1 MRNVMMRK
9 LDLDFVRQTRPLKT
23 LGVVLFLFAVS
34 GMALVTHAYLQR
46 KGELDTLQLQM
57 QKLTQ
62 LTRKVSETGL
72 TEKKATKQVQL
83 ELTLAQRVIGH
94 LAMPWEPLF
103 QTLESTLGEDVSL
116 LSVIPDTEKMTLSVT
131 AEAKNLAAM
140 ISYQQRLAGDPLFQD
155 VYIASHQT
163 QQQDLQKPVRF
174 MVNAR
179 WVDPAL
185 HDAAQAEQVVP

>member
-1 MRNVMMRK
+1 M
-9 LDLDFVRQTRPLKT
+9 D
-23 LGVVLFLFAVS
+23 
-34 GMALVTHAYLQR
+34 
-46 KGELDTLQLQM
+46 
-57 QKLTQ
+57 KLTQ
-62 LTRKVSETGL
+62 LKRKTNETGL

-116 LSVIPDTEKMTLSVT
+116 LSVIPDTEKMTLSIT
-131 AEAKNLAAM
+131 AEAKNLATM
-140 ISYQQRLAGDPLFQD
+140 ISYQQRLADDPLFQD

-174 MVNAR
+174 IINAR
-179 WVDPAL
+179 WIDPAL
-185 HDAAQAEQVVP
+185 NETAVPSWPSRRPHDV